1 MPPSGAEPS
10 PSHGDH
16 LLVQIRSQWT
26 GRAWMVLE
34 GLLDDEAQ
42 QPDCNGQD
50 RDRLGPRRPSR
61 RAMTIATA
69 VTRSATSASGELV
82 ASTSRVELG
91 IRHSQTG
98 ARFPRNGLS
107 I

>member
-42 QPDCNGQD
+42 QPDCND
-50 RDRLGPRRPSR
+50 K
-61 RAMTIATA
+61 TA
-69 VTRSATSASGELV
+69 IGWTQGDHHAGR
-82 ASTSRVELG
+82 
-91 IRHSQTG
+91 
-98 ARFPRNGLS
+98 
-107 I
+107 